1 MIKINSNTLV
11 YTLLASV
18 MAYMAHVAT
27 SLQDFLVMLLIAITV
42 PTLTMSVVVLSN
54 KREEYKRRANY
65 FRSKDA
71 WKKNNN
77 KKVAL

>member
-54 KREEYKRRANY
+54 KREEHKRRANY

-71 WKKNNN
+71 WKKHNN

>member
-11 YTLLASV
+11 YAFLASAL
-18 MAYMAHVAT
+18 AYMAHVAT
-27 SLQDFLVMLLIAITV
+27 SLQDFLVMLLVAIAV

-54 KREEYKRRANY
+54 KWEEHRRRANY
-65 FRSKDA
+65 FRSKDV

-77 KKVAL
+77 KGTVL

>member
-11 YTLLASV
+11 YTFLASV

-27 SLQDFLVMLLIAITV
+27 SLQDFLVMLLIAIAV